1 MGPNIAEKI
10 TPEDILS
17 GLAVVFVVGIGA
29 QWLAWK
35 LKLPS
40 ILLLLI
46 GGLVAG
52 PLTGLVN
59 PAEMFGEL
67 LFPLVSIS
75 VGLILFEGGL
85 TLKWSE
91 LKEAGQSV
99 RNMVTWGAL
108 VTWLLTAWAACQVL
122 GLPMPSAL
130 VLGSI
135 LVVTGPTVIGPML
148 RHIQPSPRVGAIAK
162 WEGIVIDPVGAV
174 LAVLVFEAV
183 THAGAGSI
191 VQVAFKG
198 MLSAVLIGGV
208 VGSLFAWTLI
218 TAMKRHWIPDFLEN
232 ACLVMSVIAAY
243 TISDLLQHESGL
255 FTVTLMGIL
264 ISNQKSVTIH
274 HIIEFK
280 ENLRTIL
287 ISVLFILL
295 VTCLKI
301 DHLRQINMN
310 HALFLA
316 LLILVIRPVA
326 VFLSTL
332 RSSIDW
338 REKLLLSWL
347 APRGGVAA
355 AVAAVFGFRLA
366 EGGEM
371 MVATTFLVIFVTV
384 IFYGLSVAPLA
395 RFLGLATP
403 DPQGILLG
411 GANRFARALAKAIQ
425 DEGFA
430 VMLIDSNRINIR
442 RARMMNLSAECA
454 DLLSKDAINE
464 FQLIGIGRMLALTPN
479 HEINSLAALRYAELF
494 GRNSVYQLC
503 SDVYQDDKTSMSPH
517 LRGRLLFG
525 SEAHFGELQRRI
537 SENGKVSSTSLTEEF
552 GYQDYLEQYGNRA
565 LVLCL
570 VRNGRHLV
578 LNVPGKPVEPGP
590 GDTVISLVL
599 PEAYGDAR
607 C

>member
-1 MGPNIAEKI
+1 MDPNIAEKI
-10 TPEDILS
+10 TPEHILT
-17 GLAVVFVVGIGA
+17 GLTVVFVVGIGA

-59 PAEMFGEL
+59 PTEMFGEL

-122 GLPMPSAL
+122 GLPLPSAL

-208 VGSLFAWTLI
+208 VGSLFAWILI
-218 TAMKRHWIPDFLEN
+218 TAMKRYWIPDFLEN
-232 ACLVMSVIAAY
+232 ACLVMSVITAY

-295 VTCLKI
+295 VTCLRT

-316 LLILVIRPVA
+316 LLIFVIRPAA
-326 VFLSTL
+326 VFLSTFW
-332 RSSIDW
+332 SSIDW

-347 APRGGVAA
+347 APRGVVAA
-355 AVAAVFGFRLA
+355 AVASVFGFRLA

-403 DPQGILLG
+403 DPQGVLLG

-425 DEGFA
+425 DEGFS

-454 DLLSKDAINE
+454 DLLSKDAVNE

-503 SDVYQDDKTSMSPH
+503 SDVHQDDKTSMSPH
-517 LRGRLLFG
+517 LRGRLLF
-525 SEAHFGELQRRI
+525 SSKAHFGELQRRI
-537 SENGKVSSTSLTEEF
+537 SEAGKVSSTSLTEEF
-552 GYQDYLEQYGNRA
+552 SYQDYLEQYGDRA

-570 VRNGRHLV
+570 VRNGKHLV
-578 LNVPGKPVEPGP
+578 LNEPGKPVEPGP

-599 PEAYGDAR
+599 PEMQGDAR